1 MPARLINAPNTIWGQ
16 PLSLGGQNEQVVLEV
31 VNNSGGTLAHGD
43 VVVWDVSTTFMPT
56 VGSPQTTAQDG
67 GRAVTT
73 TTTANDQTVAGV
85 VTITGD
91 ASTNGGTVAAGANC
105 MICIGGVARV
115 QIGANTV
122 TKGTHI
128 LQTFTSAKQATG
140 IANASALAGAVLGAP
155 LESNTAKDANNTIR
169 CKIDLA

>member
-1 MPARLINAPNTIWGQ
+1 MPTRQINAPNTIWGQ
-16 PLSLGGQNEQVVLEV
+16 PLSGGGSNEQILLEV

-43 VVVWDVSTTFMPT
+43 VVVWD
-56 VGSPQTTAQDG
+56 TTAAGLPTAPADG
-67 GRAVTT
+67 GKLITT

-85 VTITGD
+85 VSVTGD
-91 ASTNGGTVAAGANC
+91 ASTNALTVASGANC
-105 MICIGGVARV
+105 LICVSGVARV

-140 IANASALAGAVLGAP
+140 IANASALAGAVLGVP
-155 LESNTAKDANNTIR
+155 LESNAAKDANNTIR
-169 CKIDLA
+169 AKIDLA